1 MQINGKRKFICAV
14 ILAVT
19 LPNISWAETEP
30 LQQRVERLERII
42 QGQGLMNL
50 ITRVDQL
57 QNEIQRLNGDNET
70 LRHELEQA
78 QKRQKEMYIDL
89 DERMQKLETNAS
101 TNASNSVSSDEPAD
115 TSMAN
120 AGINETTDEPSPTD
134 AAPVA
139 VENGEAAYQ
148 AALQT
153 LRSGQYQQAID
164 ALAKFP
170 EQYPGSV
177 YLPNA
182 YYWQGEAKYVLRQFA
197 DAAAL
202 FQIVID
208 EYPTSSKV
216 ADALLKR
223 GFSEQEMGDS
233 QRAEATLNQVVEKY
247 PNSSAARLAKARL
260 ERINQQAN

>member
-1 MQINGKRKFICAV
+1 MQINGKKKFICAV

-57 QNEIQRLNGDNET
+57 QNEIKRLNGDNET

-89 DERMQKLETNAS
+89 DERMQKLENNSSANTNATTS
-101 TNASNSVSSDEPAD
+101 DAGASD
-115 TSMAN
+115 TSMQN
-120 AGINETTDEPSPTD
+120 AGVNETADSPSSE
-134 AAPVA
+134 APVA

-164 ALAKFP
+164 ALAQFP

-208 EYPTSSKV
+208 EYPSSTKV

-223 GFSEQEMGDS
+223 GFSEQEMGDT
-233 QRAEATLNQVVEKY
+233 QRAQATLNQVVEKY
-247 PNSSAARLAKARL
+247 PDSSAARLAKARL
-260 ERINQQAN
+260 DRISQSSN

>member
-101 TNASNSVSSDEPAD
+101 TDASNSVSSDEPAD

-120 AGINETTDEPSPTD
+120 AGIP
-134 AAPVA
+134 
-139 VENGEAAYQ
+139 
-148 AALQT
+148 
-153 LRSGQYQQAID
+153 
-164 ALAKFP
+164 
-170 EQYPGSV
+170 
-177 YLPNA
+177 YL
-182 YYWQGEAKYVLRQFA
+182 L
-197 DAAAL
+197 
-202 FQIVID
+202 QIVSD
-208 EYPTSSKV
+208 TEDTPL
-216 ADALLKR
+216 DNLLT
-223 GFSEQEMGDS
+223 E
-233 QRAEATLNQVVEKY
+233 VEGI
-247 PNSSAARLAKARL
+247 LG
-260 ERINQQAN
+260 